1 MLVTKE
7 LQIDAGHRVLN
18 HKSKC
23 KHIHG
28 HRYRIELGVDDK
40 VVITPGAS
48 DEGMVIDY
56 GDLKKVL
63 QSEIE
68 DKFDHKFIIYRED
81 WKLVDRFSDIEKEYF
96 GVVVVDFI
104 PTAENLAKRWYYD
117 LKAKLDEY
125 KIKIKFV
132 KVYETPTSSAT
143 YEE

>member
-1 MLVTKE
+1 MLISKTIE
-7 LQIDAGHRVLN
+7 IDAGHRVLN

-28 HRYRIELGVDDK
+28 HRYRIKLGVDDK
-40 VVITPGAS
+40 VITTPGAS

-68 DKFDHKFIIYRED
+68 DKFDHKFIIYRQD
-81 WKLVDRFSDIEKEYF
+81 WKLVDRFTDIEKEYF
-96 GVVVVDFI
+96 GVIIVDFI

-117 LKAKLDEY
+117 LKEKLNEV